1 MEREDTFDAPD
12 ELTEDA
18 EAAWKRKTR
27 QAVDSTKHAVTDA
40 YRTTAD
46 RVGTGYEKTL
56 DYGRDNPERFGLIAF
71 AAGVGTGLLLA
82 ALLAPRR

>member
-1 MEREDTFDAPD
+1 MERDETFDTPD
-12 ELTEDA
+12 DLTGGDQ
-18 EAAWKRKTR
+18 AAWKRKTR
-27 QAVDSTKHAVTDA
+27 QAVDSTKHAVEDA
-40 YRTTAD
+40 YRATAD
-46 RVGTGYEKTL
+46 RVGAGYERTL